1 MLRRGATGELSTEI
15 ELLSD
20 GSITERATGSRSTMA
35 QTLPVDELLVNK
47 VRATTRNIMQAT
59 GFECVRQERDVEE
72 WRRE

>member
-1 MLRRGATGELSTEI
+1 
-15 ELLSD
+15 
-20 GSITERATGSRSTMA
+20 MA